1 MRIKLEFPQRFF
13 VTRMKVLMIKIIFI
27 NMAKNAFHEGAFFS
41 AIREDFPLWAGL
53 IRL

>member
-1 MRIKLEFPQRFF
+1 LARQREADCQQVCEIANF
-13 VTRMKVLMIKIIFI
+13 LMIKIIFI